1 MKYFLSCLLLSGVFS
16 QLFAQEVQIRE
27 QDNFWRRRVVKRIDM
42 NEKINQPL
50 HNHGFDVMVTSA
62 NAKYAEKNG
71 LIVAFLN
78 GVEKGDFLA
87 YNPDTGK
94 PMDWQTLFARMK
106 EQGGVWEDNN
116 AEIAFAEEEEKSS
129 NTFANWNEELDKQ
142 EKNSFIAY
150 TKKQKN
156 SPQKALNSQ
165 INYTPYEQEFQIVE
179 DWIFDKNRSVM
190 AYNIDYF
197 QVIWSDPSGVSRD
210 KVLAN
215 FYYKDVSEL
224 LEKTQWQNRMNEAET
239 RSMKEIF
246 DLHIYHG
253 IVTNVSGR
261 EVQTLYESQKREQ
274 EMIEYEHNLWNY

>member
-1 MKYFLSCLLLSGVFS
+1 MKYFLSCLILSGIFT
-16 QLFAQEVQIRE
+16 QLFAQEVKIRE
-27 QDNFWRRRVVKRIDM
+27 EDNFWRRRVVKRIDM
-42 NEKINQPL
+42 NEKINQPI
-50 HNHGFDVMVTSA
+50 HNHALDVMT
-62 NAKYAEKNG
+62 NGKYAERNG
-71 LIVAFLN
+71 LIVALLN
-78 GVEKGDFLA
+78 GAEKGDFLA

-106 EQGGVWEDNN
+106 EQGGIWEDNN
-116 AEIAFAEEEEKSS
+116 AEIAFAEEDDKSGNTFASWNEEIEEQEKSS
-129 NTFANWNEELDKQ
+129 FLSYA
-142 EKNSFIAY
+142 
-150 TKKQKN
+150 KKQKYA
-156 SPQKALNSQ
+156 PQKAMNQQ

-197 QVIWSDPSGVSRD
+197 QVIWSDPTGISRD

-215 FYYKDVSEL
+215 FRYKEVETL

-239 RSMKEIF
+239 RNMKEIF

-253 IVTNVSGR
+253 IVINVSGR

-274 EMIEYEHNLWNY
+274 EMIDYEHNLWNY

>member
-1 MKYFLSCLLLSGVFS
+1 MKYLLSCLILSGIFT
-16 QLFAQEVQIRE
+16 QLFAQEVKVRE
-27 QDNFWRRRVVKRIDM
+27 EDHFWRRRVVKRIDM

-50 HNHGFDVMVTSA
+50 HNHALDVMVT
-62 NAKYAEKNG
+62 NGKYAEKNG
-71 LIVAFLN
+71 LIVALLN
-78 GVEKGDFLA
+78 GAERGDFLA

-116 AEIAFAEEEEKSS
+116 EEISLAEEDEKAT
-129 NTFANWNEELDKQ
+129 NTFASWNEEIEKQ
-142 EKNSFIAY
+142 ENNSFTAY
-150 TKKQKN
+150 SRKQRNK
-156 SPQKALNSQ
+156 PQKAINQ
-165 INYTPYEQEFQIVE
+165 RINYTSYEQEFQIVE
-179 DWIFDKNRSVM
+179 DWIFDKNRSTMV
-190 AYNIDYF
+190 YNIDFF
-197 QVIWSDPSGVSRD
+197 QVIWSDPTGVSRD

-215 FYYKDVSEL
+215 FFYKDISPL

-253 IVTNVSGR
+253 LVTNVSGR